1 MLGRVLIPASR
12 LARVHG
18 QRALL
23 ARASVNTNTVTVSRA
38 GSDVAHHEQ
47 LTPRQEDEMNLL
59 MMDLLPTPT
68 VPWAKGIS
76 EQQAYYNSWLYAG
89 ALIMVATIG
98 IGYLLDRDMYWL
110 APDYPQK
117 NPAGF
122 SLAQMK
128 AEALAKLDADGGDD
142 EE

>member
-18 QRALL
+18 QPALL

-68 VPWAKGIS
+68 GKF
-76 EQQAYYNSWLYAG
+76 
-89 ALIMVATIG
+89 
-98 IGYLLDRDMYWL
+98 L
-110 APDYPQK
+110 A
-117 NPAGF
+117 AC
-122 SLAQMK
+122 
-128 AEALAKLDADGGDD
+128 
-142 EE
+142 